1 MYAVY
6 GQYTCILSFRLSII
20 SSPVYVLISAS
31 IDKKTHTLLSY
42 LWFNY
47 ELILTPSDNTI
58 RIFTF
63 TSLNFS
69 QKVCASISSL
79 SVKKKYESQASALPV
94 SGVFAHALELKGVNK
109 QF

>member
-1 MYAVY
+1 MV
-6 GQYTCILSFRLSII
+6 
-20 SSPVYVLISAS
+20 
-31 IDKKTHTLLSY
+31 
-42 LWFNY
+42 Y
-47 ELILTPSDNTI
+47 ELILTPNDNTI
-58 RIFTF
+58 TIFTF

-109 QF
+109 QFLKHDENFSV

>member
-31 IDKKTHTLLSY
+31 IDKKNAHLAILY
-42 LWFNY
+42 MVY
-47 ELILTPSDNTI
+47 ELILTPNDNTI
-58 RIFTF
+58 TIFTF

-79 SVKKKYESQASALPV
+79 SVKKNYESQASALPV